1 MPQLGSHLYSAY
13 AIAEMLDCQ
22 EIDRARGAYFL
33 GATAPDV
40 RVITRNDRAV
50 THFFD
55 LAEYGVQDSV
65 GRMFREYPDLEFG
78 SDSEQDYVAF
88 ILGYITHLVLDEL
101 FISEVYRPIFAP
113 VAEMIGGPRANLLDR
128 VMQYEVDRVDR
139 TNQSAMESVTKSLR
153 TSFSL
158 PNLPFIEQESLLEW
172 LDVSIDIS
180 SQPPDYSR
188 FAKMLGRHIENVE
201 LGGEVMSD
209 LEKDPERLLEEA
221 YQYVSLEEMA
231 DFLAVARIVIRDR
244 LLEYLR

>member
-1 MPQLGSHLYSAY
+1 
-13 AIAEMLDCQ
+13 MLDCQ

-113 VAEMIGGPRANLLDR
+113 VAEVIGGPRANLLDR

-139 TNQSAMESVTKSLR
+139 TNQSAMESVTRSLR

-158 PNLPFIEQESLLEW
+158 PNLPFIEQESLVEW

-180 SQPPDYSR
+180 LQPPDYSR

-221 YQYVSLEEMA
+221 YQYVSLEEVA
-231 DFLAVARIVIRDR
+231 DFLAGARIVIRDR

>member
-40 RVITRNDRAV
+40 RVITRNDRAM

-101 FISEVYRPIFAP
+101 FISEAVSYTHLTLPTNR
-113 VAEMIGGPRANLLDR
+113 
-128 VMQYEVDRVDR
+128 EV
-139 TNQSAMESVTKSLR
+139 
-153 TSFSL
+153 
-158 PNLPFIEQESLLEW
+158 
-172 LDVSIDIS
+172 
-180 SQPPDYSR
+180 
-188 FAKMLGRHIENVE
+188 
-201 LGGEVMSD
+201 
-209 LEKDPERLLEEA
+209 
-221 YQYVSLEEMA
+221 
-231 DFLAVARIVIRDR
+231 
-244 LLEYLR
+244 